1 MGRRGGRSAGDEK
14 GGLCGWRTSTP
25 IRRGLPFG
33 GRDGHWKRM
42 DDEVRK
48 RERERKKK
56 KKGDTNVGS
65 YRLYAPYLSRFQ
77 SKKKK
82 KREINRYYS
91 FFLLGQVKKIA
102 L

>member
-25 IRRGLPFG
+25 IRRSLPFG

-56 KKGDTNVGS
+56 KKKRRYQCGLLQTLCALPFS
-65 YRLYAPYLSRFQ
+65 ISIQ
-77 SKKKK
+77 KKKK
-82 KREINRYYS
+82 ERSIGTTLS
-91 FFLLGQVKKIA
+91 FFLDRSKR
-102 L
+102 